1 MSRSRTQAA
10 AIPRSGEE
18 RPPARPAHE
27 GQTLLAIERLTM
39 HFPLRS
45 ILPWRAP
52 RVVRAVDGVTLDI
65 AAGETLGL
73 VGESGCGKSTL
84 ARCVLRLIEPT
95 GGRVRF
101 DDVDLIALGQEE
113 LRRLRRDV
121 QMVFQDPTASLNP
134 RLSVAATVEEPLML
148 HTDLTG
154 PVRRARVDEVLE
166 EVGLGA
172 ILRDRYPHQLSG
184 GERQRVNIARA
195 IATHPRLVVLDE
207 PTSALD
213 VSLRARVILL
223 LGELKRRLGMTYL
236 FISHDLSTVRYL
248 CDRVAVMYLGAI
260 VESAPAAELF
270 DHPAHPYTRALLSC
284 IPVPDPD
291 VTPERLTLAGEVP
304 SPIDIPTGCR
314 LRGRCPL
321 AQPVCAEPV
330 PVREIAPGHTVACHF
345 V

>member
-1 MSRSRTQAA
+1 M
-10 AIPRSGEE
+10 
-18 RPPARPAHE
+18 E
-27 GQTLLAIERLTM
+27 GLVVDDLQM

-45 ILPWRAP
+45 IIPWRAP
-52 RVVRAVDGVTLDI
+52 RVVRAVDGVSLRVD
-65 AAGETLGL
+65 AGETLGL

-95 GGRVRF
+95 RGRVLL
-101 DDVDLIALGQEE
+101 DEEDLTALPEE
-113 LRRLRRDV
+113 ALRRRRRDI

-134 RLSVAATVEEPLML
+134 RLSVAATVDEPLAL
-148 HTDLTG
+148 HTSLAG
-154 PVRRARVDEVLE
+154 AARRERVDEVLE

-172 ILRDRYPHQLSG
+172 GLRDRYPHQLSG
-184 GERQRVNIARA
+184 GQRQRVNIARA

-223 LGELKRRLGMTYL
+223 LAELKRRMGMTYL

-248 CDRVAVMYLGAI
+248 CDRVAVMYLGVL
-260 VESAPAAELF
+260 VEEAPAAELF
-270 DHPAHPYTRALLSC
+270 EHPAHPYTRALLSC

-291 VTPERLTLAGEVP
+291 IAPDRLRLSGEVP

-321 AQPVCAEPV
+321 AQPVCAEPG
-330 PVREIAPGHTVACHF
+330 PLREIAPGHRVACHL

>member
-1 MSRSRTQAA
+1 MDVLVVDDLQ
-10 AIPRSGEE
+10 
-18 RPPARPAHE
+18 
-27 GQTLLAIERLTM
+27 M

-45 ILPWRAP
+45 IIPWRAP
-52 RVVRAVDGVTLDI
+52 RVVRAVDGVSI
-65 AAGETLGL
+65 RVAAGETLGL

-84 ARCVLRLIEPT
+84 ARCVLRLVEPT
-95 GGRVRF
+95 RGRVVL
-101 DDVDLIALGQEE
+101 DDQDLTALPEE
-113 LRRLRRDV
+113 ALRRRRRDI

-134 RLSVAATVEEPLML
+134 RLSVAATVEEPLAL
-148 HTDLTG
+148 HTPLTG
-154 PVRRARVDEVLE
+154 AARRGRVDEVLE

-172 ILRDRYPHQLSG
+172 GLRDRYPHQLSG
-184 GERQRVNIARA
+184 GQRQRVNIARA

-223 LGELKRRLGMTYL
+223 LAELKRRMGMTYL

-248 CDRVAVMYLGAI
+248 CDRVAVMYLGVL
-260 VESAPAAELF
+260 VEEAPAAELF

-291 VTPERLTLAGEVP
+291 VAPVRLTLSGEVP
-304 SPIDIPTGCR
+304 SPVDIPTGCR

-330 PVREIAPGHTVACHF
+330 PVREIAPGHTVACHL

>member
-1 MSRSRTQAA
+1 MDALVVDDLQ
-10 AIPRSGEE
+10 
-18 RPPARPAHE
+18 
-27 GQTLLAIERLTM
+27 M

-45 ILPWRAP
+45 IVPWRAP
-52 RVVRAVDGVTLDI
+52 RVVRAVDGVSLRV

-95 GGRVRF
+95 RGRVLL
-101 DDVDLIALGQEE
+101 DGEDLTALPEE
-113 LRRLRRDV
+113 ALRRRRRDI

-148 HTDLTG
+148 HTPLAG
-154 PVRRARVDEVLE
+154 PARRARANEVLD

-172 ILRDRYPHQLSG
+172 GLRDRYPHQLSG
-184 GERQRVNIARA
+184 GQRQRVNIARA

-223 LGELKRRLGMTYL
+223 LAELKRRMGMTYL

-248 CDRVAVMYLGAI
+248 CDRVAVMYLGVL
-260 VESAPAAELF
+260 VEEAPAAELF

-291 VTPERLTLAGEVP
+291 IAPARLTLSGEVP

-330 PVREIAPGHTVACHF
+330 PVREIAPGHTVACHL

>member
-1 MSRSRTQAA
+1 MNALVVDDLQ
-10 AIPRSGEE
+10 
-18 RPPARPAHE
+18 
-27 GQTLLAIERLTM
+27 M

-45 ILPWRAP
+45 IVPWRTS
-52 RVVRAVDGVTLDI
+52 RVVRAVDGVSLRV

-95 GGRVRF
+95 RGRVLL
-101 DDVDLIALGQEE
+101 DGEDLTALPEE
-113 LRRLRRDV
+113 ALRRRRRDI

-134 RLSVAATVEEPLML
+134 RLSVAATVEEPLAL
-148 HTDLTG
+148 HTPLAG
-154 PVRRARVDEVLE
+154 PARRARADEVLD

-172 ILRDRYPHQLSG
+172 GLRDRYPHQLSG
-184 GERQRVNIARA
+184 GQRQRVNIARA
-195 IATHPRLVVLDE
+195 IATRPRLVVLDE

-223 LGELKRRLGMTYL
+223 LAELKRRLGMTYL

-248 CDRVAVMYLGAI
+248 CDRVAVMYLGVL
-260 VESAPAAELF
+260 VEEAPAAELF

-291 VTPERLTLAGEVP
+291 VVPARLTLSGEVP

-330 PVREIAPGHTVACHF
+330 PVREIAPGHTVACHL

>member
-1 MSRSRTQAA
+1 MNALVVADLQ
-10 AIPRSGEE
+10 
-18 RPPARPAHE
+18 
-27 GQTLLAIERLTM
+27 M

-45 ILPWRAP
+45 IVPWRTS
-52 RVVRAVDGVTLDI
+52 RVVRAVDGVSLRV

-95 GGRVRF
+95 RGRVLL
-101 DDVDLIALGQEE
+101 DGEDLTALPEE
-113 LRRLRRDV
+113 ALRRRRRDI

-134 RLSVAATVEEPLML
+134 RLSVAATVEEPLAL
-148 HTDLTG
+148 HTPLVG
-154 PVRRARVDEVLE
+154 PARRARADEVLD

-172 ILRDRYPHQLSG
+172 GLRDRYPHQLSG
-184 GERQRVNIARA
+184 GQRQRVNIARA
-195 IATHPRLVVLDE
+195 IATRPRLVVLDE

-223 LGELKRRLGMTYL
+223 LAELKRRLGMTYL

-248 CDRVAVMYLGAI
+248 CDRVAVMYLGVL
-260 VESAPAAELF
+260 VEEAPAAELF
-270 DHPAHPYTRALLSC
+270 DRPAHPYTRALLSC

-291 VTPERLTLAGEVP
+291 VAPARLTLSGEVP

-330 PVREIAPGHTVACHF
+330 PVREIAPGHTVACHL

>member
-1 MSRSRTQAA
+1 VVNALVVDDLQ
-10 AIPRSGEE
+10 
-18 RPPARPAHE
+18 
-27 GQTLLAIERLTM
+27 M

-45 ILPWRAP
+45 IVPWRAP
-52 RVVRAVDGVTLDI
+52 RVVRAVDGVSLRV

-95 GGRVRF
+95 RGRVLL
-101 DDVDLIALGQEE
+101 DGEDLTALPEE
-113 LRRLRRDV
+113 ALRRRRRDI

-134 RLSVAATVEEPLML
+134 RLSVAATVEEPLAL
-148 HTDLTG
+148 HTPLAG
-154 PVRRARVDEVLE
+154 PARRARADEVLD

-172 ILRDRYPHQLSG
+172 GLRDRYPHQLSG
-184 GERQRVNIARA
+184 GQRQRVNIARA
-195 IATHPRLVVLDE
+195 IATRPRLVVLDE

-223 LGELKRRLGMTYL
+223 LAELKRRMGMTYL

-248 CDRVAVMYLGAI
+248 CDRVAVMYLGVL
-260 VESAPAAELF
+260 VEEAPAAELF
-270 DHPAHPYTRALLSC
+270 DRPAHPYTRALLSC

-291 VTPERLTLAGEVP
+291 VVPARLTLSGEVP

-330 PVREIAPGHTVACHF
+330 PVREIAPGHTVACHL

>member
-1 MSRSRTQAA
+1 MDALVVDDL
-10 AIPRSGEE
+10 
-18 RPPARPAHE
+18 H
-27 GQTLLAIERLTM
+27 M

-45 ILPWRAP
+45 IIPWRAP
-52 RVVRAVDGVTLDI
+52 RVVRAVDGVSLRV

-84 ARCVLRLIEPT
+84 ARCVLRLVEPT
-95 GGRVRF
+95 RGRVVL
-101 DDVDLIALGQEE
+101 DDQDLTALPEE
-113 LRRLRRDV
+113 ALRRRRRDI

-134 RLSVAATVEEPLML
+134 RLSVAATVEEPLTL
-148 HTDLTG
+148 HTPLTG
-154 PVRRARVDEVLE
+154 AARRGRVDEVLE

-172 ILRDRYPHQLSG
+172 GLRDRYPHQLSG
-184 GERQRVNIARA
+184 GQRQRVNIARA

-223 LGELKRRLGMTYL
+223 LAELKRRLGMTYL

-248 CDRVAVMYLGAI
+248 CDRVAVMYLGVL
-260 VESAPAAELF
+260 VEEAPAAELF
-270 DHPAHPYTRALLSC
+270 AHAAHPYTRALLSC

-291 VTPERLTLAGEVP
+291 VAPVRLTLGGEVP

-330 PVREIAPGHTVACHF
+330 PVREIAPGHTVACHL

>member
-1 MSRSRTQAA
+1 VDALVVDDLQ
-10 AIPRSGEE
+10 
-18 RPPARPAHE
+18 
-27 GQTLLAIERLTM
+27 M

-45 ILPWRAP
+45 IIPWRVP
-52 RVVRAVDGVTLDI
+52 RVVRAVDGVSLRV

-95 GGRVRF
+95 RGRVLL
-101 DDVDLIALGQEE
+101 DEEDLTALPEE
-113 LRRLRRDV
+113 ALRRRRRDI

-134 RLSVAATVEEPLML
+134 RLSVAATVDEPLAL
-148 HTDLTG
+148 HTPLAG
-154 PVRRARVDEVLE
+154 AARRERVDEVLE

-172 ILRDRYPHQLSG
+172 GLRARYPHQLSG
-184 GERQRVNIARA
+184 GQRQRVNIARA

-223 LGELKRRLGMTYL
+223 LAELKRRMGMAYL

-248 CDRVAVMYLGAI
+248 CDRVAVMYLGVL
-260 VESAPAAELF
+260 VEEAPAAELF

-291 VTPERLTLAGEVP
+291 VAPERLRLSGEVP
-304 SPIDIPTGCR
+304 SPIDIPGGCR

-330 PVREIAPGHTVACHF
+330 PLREIAPGHTVACHL

>member
-1 MSRSRTQAA
+1 VDALVVDDLQ
-10 AIPRSGEE
+10 
-18 RPPARPAHE
+18 
-27 GQTLLAIERLTM
+27 M

-45 ILPWRAP
+45 IVPWRAP
-52 RVVRAVDGVTLDI
+52 RVVRAVDGVSLRV

-95 GGRVRF
+95 RGRVLL
-101 DDVDLIALGQEE
+101 DGEDLTALPEE
-113 LRRLRRDV
+113 ALRRRRRDI

-148 HTDLTG
+148 HTPLAG
-154 PVRRARVDEVLE
+154 PARRARADEVLD

-172 ILRDRYPHQLSG
+172 GLRDRYPHQLSG
-184 GERQRVNIARA
+184 GQRQRVNIARA

-223 LGELKRRLGMTYL
+223 LAELKRRMGMTYL

-248 CDRVAVMYLGAI
+248 CDRVAVMYLGVL
-260 VESAPAAELF
+260 VEEAPAVELF
-270 DHPAHPYTRALLSC
+270 EHPAHPYTRALLSC

-291 VTPERLTLAGEVP
+291 VAPARLTLSGEVP

-330 PVREIAPGHTVACHF
+330 PVREIAPGHTVACHL

>member
-1 MSRSRTQAA
+1 MDVLVVDDLQ
-10 AIPRSGEE
+10 
-18 RPPARPAHE
+18 
-27 GQTLLAIERLTM
+27 M

-45 ILPWRAP
+45 IIPWRAP
-52 RVVRAVDGVTLDI
+52 RVVRAVDGVSLRV

-84 ARCVLRLIEPT
+84 ARCVLRLVEPT
-95 GGRVRF
+95 RGRVLL
-101 DDVDLIALGQEE
+101 DGENLTALPEE
-113 LRRLRRDV
+113 ALRRRRRDI

-134 RLSVAATVEEPLML
+134 RLSVAATVEEPLAL
-148 HTDLTG
+148 HTPLTG
-154 PVRRARVDEVLE
+154 AARRARADEGLE
-166 EVGLGA
+166 EVGLGGG
-172 ILRDRYPHQLSG
+172 LRDRYPHQLSG
-184 GERQRVNIARA
+184 GQRQRVNIARA
-195 IATHPRLVVLDE
+195 IATRPRLVVLDE
-207 PTSALD
+207 LTSALD

-223 LGELKRRLGMTYL
+223 LAELKRRMGMTYL

-248 CDRVAVMYLGAI
+248 CDRVAVMYLGVL
-260 VESAPAAELF
+260 VEEAPAAELF

-291 VTPERLTLAGEVP
+291 VVPARLTLSGEVP

-330 PVREIAPGHTVACHF
+330 PVREIAPGHTVACHL

>member
-1 MSRSRTQAA
+1 VVNALVVDDLQ
-10 AIPRSGEE
+10 
-18 RPPARPAHE
+18 
-27 GQTLLAIERLTM
+27 M

-45 ILPWRAP
+45 IVPWRAP
-52 RVVRAVDGVTLDI
+52 RVVRAVDGVSLRV

-95 GGRVRF
+95 RGRVLL
-101 DDVDLIALGQEE
+101 DGEDLTALPEE
-113 LRRLRRDV
+113 ALRQRRRDI

-134 RLSVAATVEEPLML
+134 RLSVAATVEEPLAL
-148 HTDLTG
+148 HTPLAG
-154 PVRRARVDEVLE
+154 PARRARADEVLD

-172 ILRDRYPHQLSG
+172 GLRDRYPHQLSG
-184 GERQRVNIARA
+184 GQRQRVNIARA
-195 IATHPRLVVLDE
+195 IATRPRLVVLDE

-223 LGELKRRLGMTYL
+223 LAELKRRMGMTYL

-248 CDRVAVMYLGAI
+248 CDRVAVMYLGVL
-260 VESAPAAELF
+260 VEEAPAAELF
-270 DHPAHPYTRALLSC
+270 DRPAHPYTRALLSC

-291 VTPERLTLAGEVP
+291 VVPARLTLSGEVP

-330 PVREIAPGHTVACHF
+330 PVREIAPGHTVACHL

>member
-1 MSRSRTQAA
+1 VDVLVVDDLQ
-10 AIPRSGEE
+10 
-18 RPPARPAHE
+18 
-27 GQTLLAIERLTM
+27 M

-45 ILPWRAP
+45 IIPWRAP
-52 RVVRAVDGVTLDI
+52 RVVRAVDGVSI
-65 AAGETLGL
+65 RVAAGETLGL

-84 ARCVLRLIEPT
+84 ARCVLRLVEPT
-95 GGRVRF
+95 RGRVIL
-101 DDVDLIALGQEE
+101 DDQDLTALPEE
-113 LRRLRRDV
+113 ALRRRRRDI

-134 RLSVAATVEEPLML
+134 RLSVAATVEEPLAL
-148 HTDLTG
+148 HTPLTG
-154 PVRRARVDEVLE
+154 AARRGRVDEVLE

-172 ILRDRYPHQLSG
+172 GLRDRYPHQLSG
-184 GERQRVNIARA
+184 GQRQRVNIARA
-195 IATHPRLVVLDE
+195 IATRPRLVVLDE

-223 LGELKRRLGMTYL
+223 LAELKRRMGMTYL

-248 CDRVAVMYLGAI
+248 CDRVAVMYLGVL
-260 VESAPAAELF
+260 VEEAPAAELF

-291 VTPERLTLAGEVP
+291 VAPVRLTLSGEVP

-330 PVREIAPGHTVACHF
+330 PLREIAPGHTVACHL

>member
-1 MSRSRTQAA
+1 VDALVVDDLQ
-10 AIPRSGEE
+10 
-18 RPPARPAHE
+18 
-27 GQTLLAIERLTM
+27 M

-45 ILPWRAP
+45 IIPWRVP
-52 RVVRAVDGVTLDI
+52 RVVRAVDGVSLRV

-95 GGRVRF
+95 RGRVLL
-101 DDVDLIALGQEE
+101 DEEDLTALPEE
-113 LRRLRRDV
+113 ALRRRRRDI

-134 RLSVAATVEEPLML
+134 RLSVAATVDEPLAL
-148 HTDLTG
+148 HTPLAG
-154 PVRRARVDEVLE
+154 AARRERVDEVLE

-172 ILRDRYPHQLSG
+172 GLRARYPHQLSG
-184 GERQRVNIARA
+184 GQRQRVNIARA

-223 LGELKRRLGMTYL
+223 LAELKRRMGMTYL

-248 CDRVAVMYLGAI
+248 CDRVAVMYLGVL
-260 VESAPAAELF
+260 VEEAPAAELF

-291 VTPERLTLAGEVP
+291 VAPERLRLSGEVP
-304 SPIDIPTGCR
+304 SPIDIPEGCR

-330 PVREIAPGHTVACHF
+330 PLREIAPGHTVACHL